1 MAAVWFAAALALGG
15 LQPLLDD
22 ETHDDPAAF
31 LPRDAE
37 STRALELVRERFD
50 GRETAALL
58 VYQRPGGLRA
68 EDLAAIDEDF
78 AALAGPAVA
87 GAISPLSDDGRRIGL
102 RSRDGTTAVGVVAL
116 RADDVEGMRAPVARL
131 RALAAAGAPPG
142 LATHVTGPAGI
153 SVDAVAVLG
162 GVDATLLIASVS
174 LIVLLLLCIYRAP
187 AIALV
192 PIAVV
197 VLAYAVAA
205 GLVYLLARAGLE
217 ITSQATAVLVVLMF
231 GAGTDYCLLVI
242 ARFREECATA
252 PAGEALARA
261 TRATRGAI
269 TSSALTVAAAMLVLG
284 AASLSSTR
292 TMGPVLALGAGIA
305 ALACLTLLP
314 AVLAL
319 LGERAFWPAGA
330 RPPGARGAGIWQRI
344 AATVSRRP
352 RAVLGISVAALAVAA
367 LGSLVSLPALGF
379 GSGFRDSPD
388 AVQGQRALAAAL
400 PPGDLSPTDVLVQ
413 VDDPADRQGAARA
426 VAASVARAPGVARI
440 RDAPVSADER
450 IAHLLVSLD
459 SDPTGMRRASASRPS
474 APPRARPPPAAA
486 RRPSWAA
493 PRRRTWTRAGP
504 CAATPGT
511 SCRSRCC

>member
-1 MAAVWFAAALALGG
+1 MSWCASASTAAR
-15 LQPLLDD
+15 P
-22 ETHDDPAAF
+22 
-31 LPRDAE
+31 
-37 STRALELVRERFD
+37 
-50 GRETAALL
+50 ALL

-78 AALAGPAVA
+78 AALAGPA
-87 GAISPLSDDGRRIGL
+87 GPGSISPLSDDGRRIGL

-116 RADDVEGMRAPVARL
+116 RADDVEDMQAPVQRL

-205 GLVYLLARAGLE
+205 GLVYLLARGGLE
-217 ITSQATAVLVVLMF
+217 TTSQATAVLVVLMF

-252 PAGEALARA
+252 PAGEVLARA

-269 TSSALTVAAAMLVLG
+269 ASSALTVAAAMLVLG

-292 TMGPVLALGAGIA
+292 TMGPILALGAGIA
-305 ALACLTLLP
+305 AVACLTLLP

-352 RAVLGISVAALAVAA
+352 RAVLGVSVAALAVAV

-388 AVQGQRALAAAL
+388 GVQGQRALAAAL
-400 PPGDLSPTDVLVQ
+400 PPGDLSPTDVLVE
-413 VDDPADRQGAARA
+413 VDDPADRQPAARA

-440 RDAPVSADER
+440 RDAPVSTDER

-459 SDPTGMRRASASRPS
+459 SDPTGMRPGERIPAIR
-474 APPRARPPPAAA
+474 AAA
-486 RRPSWAA
+486 REAVAGRGATALVGGSSAQNLDT
-493 PRRRTWTRAGP
+493 RRR